1 MQSKSMFLTRPFA
14 LAVGAAL
21 ALGSISAPVD
31 AAPRKKAKAKVV
43 KVVKTTRPGVGI
55 QRATGELYLAK
66 GRGQLINLPTP
77 IADVF
82 VADPAIADVQVQ
94 SATQIYLFGKGD
106 GETSVY
112 ATTRSGQVVYSTN
125 VRVSQNYG
133 SLDQVLRLAMPDSD
147 ITATLSGQVAV
158 LTGTVK
164 SPNDVAEAGDLVRAY
179 LNPGTDVSDPK
190 AVSKVMVINR
200 LRTATP
206 LQVTLQVRIA
216 EVSRTFSKEIGVN
229 LTNQQTT
236 SGGAVFGIA
245 QGRNPGTITVDPATG
260 ATDFKFTPSSTAN
273 ATLSIGARLL
283 GMNVIGALDAGEAEG
298 FVTTLASPNLTALS
312 GEKATFLAGGEF
324 PIPITQSNGG
334 ALQTSVEFK
343 PYGVTL
349 EFVPTVM
356 ADGRISLVVKPEV
369 SEIDF
374 QNSVQ
379 VNGGRVPGLTSR
391 RIETTV
397 ELGSG
402 QSFVIG
408 GLLKASQTNNFTKTP
423 GVGDVPV
430 LGALFRSNGWKRGE
444 TELMIVVTPYLV
456 NPVAANK
463 IILPTDGYKAPTEL
477 GRIFGGKLYEG
488 TKTNQSN
495 TPTVAPS
502 ITVPRESV
510 TRSRGGTAPAPGF
523 TN

>member
-1 MQSKSMFLTRPFA
+1 MQSKSMILTRPFA

-43 KVVKTTRPGVGI
+43 KVVKTVRPGVGI

-94 SATQIYLFGKGD
+94 SATQIYLFGKAD

-112 ATTRSGQVVYSTN
+112 ATTRTGQVVYSTN
-125 VRVSQNYG
+125 VRVAQNYG
-133 SLDQVLRLAMPDSD
+133 SLDQVLRLAMPDSE

-164 SPNDVAEAGDLVRAY
+164 SPNDVVEAGDLVRAY
-179 LNPGTDVSDPK
+179 LNPGIDPTDPK
-190 AVSKVMVINR
+190 AQLKVLVINR

-216 EVSRTFSKEIGVN
+216 EVSRSFGKEIGVN
-229 LTNQQTT
+229 WKNQDN
-236 SGGAVFGIA
+236 SNGGAVFGIA
-245 QGRNPGTITVDPATG
+245 TGARDPGTITNTATG
-260 ATDFKFTPSSTAN
+260 TNFLFSPKGGGAS
-273 ATLSIGARLL
+273 TLSIGARLL
-283 GMNVIGALDAGEAEG
+283 GMNILGALDLGETEG

-312 GEKATFLAGGEF
+312 GEKATFLAGGEV
-324 PIPITQSNGG
+324 PLIYTVTSNGG
-334 ALQTSVEFK
+334 NTQTIVFK
-343 PYGVTL
+343 PYGITV
-349 EFVPTVM
+349 EFLPTVL

-369 SEIDF
+369 SEIDR
-374 QNSVQ
+374 SVS
-379 VNGGRVPGLTSR
+379 VGGVPGFTTR
-391 RIETTV
+391 RVDTTV

-408 GLLKASQTNNFTKTP
+408 GLLKASANNTFTKTP
-423 GVGDVPV
+423 GAGDVPV
-430 LGALFRSNGWKRGE
+430 LGALFRSNAWQRGE
-444 TELMIVVTPYLV
+444 SELMIVVTPYLV
-456 NPVAANK
+456 KPVAASQ
-463 IILPTDGYKAPTEL
+463 IVLPTDGYKAPTEL
-477 GRIFGGKLYEG
+477 GRIFGGQLYQGSKGE
-488 TKTNQSN
+488 SRAV
-495 TPTVAPS
+495 PTVKPS
-502 ITVPRESV
+502 TTVPAEAV
-510 TRSRGGTAPAPGF
+510 TGGRNGATPAPGF
-523 TN
+523 SN